1 MEEAQQRSGWALAC
15 ALAAVVVLVATWHTY
30 LVVIAGHVV
39 PGWTVTTGLLV
50 AAAGLL
56 PAARVLGGGLSLAH
70 PVSADRLPGPGAGDV
85 LPRRWRRRGLRA
97 ARGAGLARHVSG
109 YVTDDADD
117 DGGRPVSAGG
127 YALTWDGGHGTLQVF
142 DTPGNPV
149 DPATHSVVCG

>member
-1 MEEAQQRSGWALAC
+1 MFWGADYRSLTPLVPTGC
-15 ALAAVVVLVATWHTY
+15 RVLVQETSF
-30 LVVIAGHVV
+30 
-39 PGWTVTTGLLV
+39 LV
-50 AAAGLL
+50 A
-56 PAARVLGGGLSLAH
+56 GGGE
-70 PVSADRLPGPGAGDV
+70 VYV
-85 LPRRWRRRGLRA
+85 LR
-97 ARGAGLARHVSG
+97 RGAGLARHVSG